1 MRYHYYF
8 LFDGEPQSIYLEA
21 GVSFTKLSGHRYTIL
36 AVTNLHPGLS
46 NQPVSL
52 VYRSEDQQTYCAPI
66 ERALRG
72 VTHFQ
77 PPSNALTDLPLLNQ
91 LEHTLPPI
99 SSSHRVVT
107 VLMLANQTAT
117 LPEFPLQCGLTVR

>member
-1 MRYHYYF
+1 MRYHYCY

-72 VTHFQ
+72 CYALSTTQQRTDRLTLAQSTGAH
-77 PPSNALTDLPLLNQ
+77 PPSHLFVPPGSDGTD
-91 LEHTLPPI
+91 
-99 SSSHRVVT
+99 V
-107 VLMLANQTAT
+107 
-117 LPEFPLQCGLTVR
+117 G